1 LGAVFVAVGLDTQ
14 ILVRE
19 TTALASR
26 FKAQPSAVAPQKGTT
41 Y

>member
-1 LGAVFVAVGLDTQ
+1 VFVAVGLDTQ
-14 ILVRE
+14 ILMRQ

-26 FKAQPSAVAPQKGTT
+26 FKAEVNAIAPAKGAT